1 MSNSWGVKLRKTG
14 LNEQRSLQEQSDIN
28 DLNQRQ
34 SDLQNVSSDNALKVG
49 EYKDRQSSLA
59 ADAMA
64 GQQGRLHGQGG
75 KKKSKRRRRTT
86 RRNKKQKKTRRHR
99 RRH

>member
-1 MSNSWGVKLRKTG
+1 MSNPWGVKLKKTG
-14 LNEQRSLQEQSDIN
+14 LNEQRLASEQSSIN

-34 SDLQNVSSDNALKVG
+34 SELQDVASSNDLKQN

-64 GQQGRLHGQGG
+64 GQQERLPGQGG
-75 KKKSKRRRRTT
+75 KKKSKKHRKSSRRH
-86 RRNKKQKKTRRHR
+86 KKHRKTRRYHR
-99 RRH
+99 KR